1 MVAADEDYLLRKS
14 SVDDW
19 TNRSTLGVT
28 PEVDELARDLAE
40 HGLAEVRG

>member
-1 MVAADEDYLLRKS
+1 MVDADEDYLLRKS

-28 PEVDELARDLAE
+28 PEVDELVRDRG
-40 HGLAEVRG
+40 HGLAEVHG